1 MSPDTFFCS
10 KADRRLYLLLTPGF
24 LFSLL
29 LLVINDHVLKQ
40 LFHNWLTGK
49 LSDVAGLFAFA
60 LFWLAV
66 LPSTWGRSIL
76 VTSGTIFVIWKT
88 ELSEPLLV
96 LLNRLSA
103 LSFDR
108 VVDYTDLWALAVLP
122 VASLYARIA
131 TPLLYSQLAHTGVA
145 ALSLVAFVA
154 TSKINIITYSEED
167 QPTYE
172 FREPAFTLVQVIND
186 RFNPDPM
193 LSFSLLD
200 VFREKRATT
209 TIIFRDSCLHRAH
222 IIVKE
227 KEQGSAVS
235 LGRADHYC
243 SSVHHGDATV
253 HGKDGPVSDAFEKKF
268 IEQVQWGLEER
279 KALRK

>member
-1 MSPDTFFCS
+1 MLADLQS
-10 KADRRLYLLLTPGF
+10 KTDLRLHPLLTPAF

-66 LPSTWGRSIL
+66 FPRTWGRKTLASIGAL
-76 VTSGTIFVIWKT
+76 FIVWKT
-88 ELSEPLLV
+88 ELSEPLLY
-96 LLNRLSA
+96 LLNRLSTF
-103 LSFDR
+103 SFDR
-108 VVDYTDLWALAVLP
+108 IVDYTDLWALAVLP
-122 VASLYARIA
+122 AASWYARTA
-131 TPLLYSQLAHTGVA
+131 APLFLSQLAPIGVG

-154 TSKINIITYSEED
+154 TSMINIITYSEED

-186 RFNPDPM
+186 RFNPAPT

-200 VFREKRATT
+200 AFREKRATT
-209 TIIFRDSCLHRAH
+209 TIIFRQSCFYRAH

-227 KEQGSAVS
+227 HGQGSAVS
-235 LGRADHYC
+235 LERVDHHC
-243 SSVHHGDATV
+243 SSALRGENKVS
-253 HGKDGPVSDAFEKKF
+253 GKDGPITDAFEKEF

-279 KALRK
+279 KTLKQ

>member
-1 MSPDTFFCS
+1 MLADLQS
-10 KADRRLYLLLTPGF
+10 KADCRLYLLLTPAF

-29 LLVINDHVLKQ
+29 LLLINDHALKQ

-49 LSDVAGLFAFA
+49 LSDVTGLFAFA

-66 LPSTWGRSIL
+66 LPRTWDRRTLATI
-76 VTSGTIFVIWKT
+76 GTLFIIWKT
-88 ELSEPLLV
+88 ELSEPLLYF
-96 LLNRLSA
+96 LNGLST

-108 VVDYTDLWALAVLP
+108 IVDYTDLWAIAALPLA
-122 VASLYARIA
+122 SWYAQTA
-131 TPLLYSQLAHTGVA
+131 APLLFSQLAHTGVA
-145 ALSLVAFVA
+145 ALSLLAFVA
-154 TSKINIITYSEED
+154 TSRINVITYSEED

-172 FREPAFTLVQVIND
+172 FREPAFTLLEVIND

-200 VFREKRATT
+200 AFREKRATT
-209 TIIFRDSCLHRAH
+209 TIIFRQSCIRRAH

-227 KEQGSAVS
+227 RGQGSAVS
-235 LGRADHYC
+235 LERADHYC

-253 HGKDGPVSDAFEKKF
+253 HGKDGSVSDAFEKEF
-268 IEQVQWGLEER
+268 IEQVQWGLEEQ

>member
-1 MSPDTFFCS
+1 ML
-10 KADRRLYLLLTPGF
+10 ADLRSTGAQRVYLLLTPAF

-66 LPSTWGRSIL
+66 LPRTWGRGIL
-76 VTSGTIFVIWKT
+76 VTSGTLFVIWKT
-88 ELSEPLLV
+88 ELSEPLLA
-96 LLNRLSA
+96 LFNDLSA

-108 VVDYTDLWALAVLP
+108 VVDYTDLWSLAVIP
-122 VASLYARIA
+122 AASWYARTA
-131 TPLLYSQLAHTGVA
+131 APLFLSQLAPIGVG

-154 TSKINIITYSEED
+154 TSKINITTYSEEN

-186 RFNPDPM
+186 RFNPDPT

-200 VFREKRATT
+200 AFREKRATT
-209 TIIFRDSCLHRAH
+209 TIIFRQSCIRRAH

-227 KEQGSAVS
+227 RGQWSTVS
-235 LGRADHYC
+235 LERADHYC
-243 SSVHHGDATV
+243 SLPLSGDSQARS
-253 HGKDGPVSDAFEKKF
+253 KDWPIRDAFEKEF

-279 KALRK
+279 KTLKQ

>member
-1 MSPDTFFCS
+1 MLADLQS
-10 KADRRLYLLLTPGF
+10 KADRRLYLLLTPRF

-96 LLNRLSA
+96 LLNGLSA

-122 VASLYARIA
+122 LASWYARTA
-131 TPLLYSQLAHTGVA
+131 APLIFSQLAPIGVG

-209 TIIFRDSCLHRAH
+209 TIIFRQSCIYRAH

-227 KEQGSAVS
+227 HGQGSTVS
-235 LGRADHYC
+235 LERVDHHC
-243 SSVHHGDATV
+243 SSALRGENKVS
-253 HGKDGPVSDAFEKKF
+253 GKDGPITDAFEKEF

-279 KALRK
+279 KTLRQ